1 MPNPIFGGLILG
13 SGQPDITQWDLL
25 FMEAAV
31 TATPKVLGSHRQG
44 GFTERV
50 LEAEFYIEMPLR
62 SALISSSCAIWY
74 TEVGNQGGCWGATN
88 TSNQV
93 MLQF

>member
-1 MPNPIFGGLILG
+1 
-13 SGQPDITQWDLL
+13 
-25 FMEAAV
+25 MEAAV

-62 SALISSSCAIWY
+62 AYSREDCHFALP
-74 TEVGNQGGCWGATN
+74 
-88 TSNQV
+88 
-93 MLQF
+93 